1 MLTFAPDLE
10 LSTIIDGSLYSIQWQ
25 DDEEDNIF
33 DQMAILYNDAQYL
46 YQYFETHAD
55 KLKYYKRQAFTPED
69 AAIRTAKEADA
80 LIQEIKQLSVQG
92 LEGGPKSLDD
102 LFERLHSEKVN
113 FHPRY
118 YTDVKAKGYSEDA
131 PWVRVYAVKC
141 DDNLYVIT
149 GFGIKLV
156 KDMRDDQFLLLELDK
171 LKKAT
176 IYLKKIQML
185 D

>member
-1 MLTFAPDLE
+1 MFTFAPDLE
-10 LSTIIDGSLYSIQWQ
+10 LDTIIEGSLYGIQWDTEEQ
-25 DDEEDNIF
+25 DDILE
-33 DQMAILYNDAQYL
+33 QMSILYTDAQYL
-46 YQYFETHAD
+46 DQYFQDNAD
-55 KLKYYKRQAFTPED
+55 KLKYYKRQAFSPKD

-80 LIQEIKQLSVQG
+80 LIQELKQLSEEG
-92 LEGGPKSLDD
+92 LGGGPKSLDD

-118 YTDVKAKGYSEDA
+118 YTDVKAKGYPEDA

-141 DDNLYVIT
+141 EDNLYVIT

-156 KDMRDDQFLLLELDK
+156 KDMRDDPDLLLEIDK
-171 LKKAT
+171 LEAAT